1 MCGRYSVAV
10 DPEQLAS
17 RFNAELPSEPLPPR
31 QNAAPTEHLPVLLN
45 EGPRRIEL
53 LRWGL
58 IPSWADDPSIG
69 SRLINARAETL
80 AEKPSFR
87 SALKSR
93 RCLVLANAFYEWQKT
108 EDGKKVPYRIALK
121 TGEPFAFAGLWENW
135 RDPSGQPVRTFT
147 IITTEP
153 NDLVAPI
160 HNRMPAIL
168 LPEAEASWLGDNG
181 VSEDWKD
188 MLGPYPADLMVAEEA
203 SRDVLRRMG
212 S

>member
-17 RFNAELPSEPLPPR
+17 RFNAELPSEPLLPR
-31 QNAAPTEHLPVLLN
+31 LNAAPTEPLPVLLN

-93 RCLVLANAFYEWQKT
+93 RCLVLANAFYEWQKAD
-108 EDGKKVPYRIALK
+108 DGKKSPYRIALK

-153 NDLVAPI
+153 NDLIAPI
-160 HNRMPAIL
+160 HNRMPVIL
-168 LPEAEASWLGDNG
+168 RPEAEAAWLGNHG
-181 VSEDWKD
+181 VSDGWKD
-188 MLGPYPADLMVAEEA
+188 LLGSYPAELMVAEEA

>member
-17 RFNAELPSEPLPPR
+17 RFNAELPPEPLPKR
-31 QNAAPTEHLPVLLN
+31 LNAAPTESLPVLLN

-53 LRWGL
+53 VRWGL

-93 RCLVLANAFYEWQKT
+93 RCLVLADAFYEWQKT
-108 EDGKKVPYRIALK
+108 EDGKKTPYRIALK
-121 TGEPFAFAGLWENW
+121 SGEPFAFAGLWEQW
-135 RDPSGQPVRTFT
+135 RDPSGTPLRTFT

-160 HNRMPAIL
+160 HNRMPAVL
-168 LPEAEASWLGDNG
+168 RPDAEAPWLGENG
-181 VSEDWKD
+181 
-188 MLGPYPADLMVAEEA
+188 LGDEWRDLLTPFPADLMIAEEA
-203 SRDVLRRMG
+203 PRDVLRRMG

>member
-1 MCGRYSVAV
+1 MCGRYAVAV

-17 RFNAELPSEPLPPR
+17 RFNAELPSEPIPPR

-108 EDGKKVPYRIALK
+108 EEGKKVPYRIALK

-153 NDLVAPI
+153 NDLVATI
-160 HNRMPAIL
+160 HNRMPVIL
-168 LPEAEASWLGDNG
+168 RPEAEAPWLGANG
-181 VSEDWKD
+181 VSDDWKD
-188 MLGPYPADLMVAEEA
+188 MLGPYPAELMVAEEA
-203 SRDVLRRMG
+203 SRDVLRRVG